1 MARRGGCVKEDEG
14 TVRFPSKRIPVV
26 RCGFDCKLT
35 DKERETHPTVTFC
48 LSGIIFGMR
57 IRCTAA
63 FMSIALVVFF
73 LTALNVA
80 AQQFPR
86 LQEENLAGQQV
97 VLPDAAAG
105 KVAILVFG
113 FTKASQN
120 TTGAWMKRLQPD
132 YGKSTDV
139 VLYQLP
145 VLEEAPRILH
155 GLIVSGMKK
164 GVAENLRTNFI
175 PVMHNEA
182 ELKKL
187 VGYRETDDAYV
198 VVLDRDG
205 KVAYQAHGGTD
216 AAGYADLQIK
226 VQGLVK

>member
-1 MARRGGCVKEDEG
+1 
-14 TVRFPSKRIPVV
+14 
-26 RCGFDCKLT
+26 
-35 DKERETHPTVTFC
+35 
-48 LSGIIFGMR
+48 
-57 IRCTAA
+57 
-63 FMSIALVVFF
+63 MSIALVVFS

-80 AQQFPR
+80 AQQLPR
-86 LQEENLAGQQV
+86 LQEENLAGHQV

-132 YGKSTDV
+132 YGKSAEV

-145 VLEEAPRILH
+145 VLEDAPRILH
-155 GLIVSGMKK
+155 GMIVSGMKK
-164 GVAENLRTNFI
+164 GVPEGERANFI

-187 VGYRETDDAYV
+187 VNYKEADAAYV

-216 AAGYADLQIK
+216 ASGYGELHAK
-226 VQGLVK
+226 VQGLLK

>member
-1 MARRGGCVKEDEG
+1 
-14 TVRFPSKRIPVV
+14 
-26 RCGFDCKLT
+26 
-35 DKERETHPTVTFC
+35 
-48 LSGIIFGMR
+48 
-57 IRCTAA
+57 
-63 FMSIALVVFF
+63 MSIALVVFF
-73 LTALNVA
+73 LTALDVV

-113 FTKASQN
+113 FSKASQN

-132 YGKSTDV
+132 YGKSAGV

-155 GLIVSGMKK
+155 GMIVSGMKK
-164 GVAENLRTNFI
+164 GVAENLRANFI

-182 ELKKL
+182 ELKK
-187 VGYRETDDAYV
+187 VVSYKEADDAYV
-198 VVLDRDG
+198 VVLDRSG
-205 KVAYQAHGGTD
+205 AIAYQTHGATPD
-216 AAGYADLQIK
+216 ANYAQIHTK
-226 VQGLVK
+226 VESLLK

>member
-1 MARRGGCVKEDEG
+1 
-14 TVRFPSKRIPVV
+14 
-26 RCGFDCKLT
+26 
-35 DKERETHPTVTFC
+35 
-48 LSGIIFGMR
+48 
-57 IRCTAA
+57 
-63 FMSIALVVFF
+63 MSIALVVFF
-73 LTALNVA
+73 LTALDVA

-86 LQEENLAGQQV
+86 LQEENLAGQAV

-113 FTKASQN
+113 FSRASQN

-132 YGKSTDV
+132 FGKSAGV

-155 GLIVSGMKK
+155 GMIVSGMKK
-164 GVAENLRTNFI
+164 GVPEGERANFI
-175 PVMHNEA
+175 PVMHNES

-187 VGYRETDDAYV
+187 VSYKEADDAYV

-205 KVAYQAHGGTD
+205 NVAYQAHSGTD
-216 AAGYADLQIK
+216 ASGYAELRAK
-226 VQGLVK
+226 VQDLLK